1 MAEQLYL
8 AVELRCDAK
17 HVQFD
22 TPEGG
27 NKIKFL
33 EMENQEAEQY
43 LRRSSVRN
51 NCEKGAMRFD
61 GNFEMWIID
70 REKCMPKFKIRQFAP
85 WPSVFNCVFF
95 YCWRTFLR
103 VCCIEGRSFF
113 NRN

>member
-70 REKCMPKFKIRQFAP
+70 REKCMPKLKIRQSLHLGLVSLTA
-85 WPSVFNCVFF
+85 FF
-95 YCWRTFLR
+95 LLLEDFSKSMLH
-103 VCCIEGRSFF
+103 
-113 NRN
+113 